1 VAVTTLDVW
10 EVFRERVEET
20 TKPVPH
26 PIDWCK
32 DKLGDYLWSKQGE
45 ILQSIIDN
53 RKTAVP
59 ACHESSKSFTAGR
72 AASWWIDGHPP
83 GSAMVVT
90 TAPGHPQVKGI
101 LWKEIN
107 RAHKLGGLVG
117 RVNQTEWWIG
127 NEMVGIGRK
136 PNDYDPDSFQGFHA
150 PFMLVVIDEACGVE
164 GLWEAAESMVANEN
178 GRILAIG
185 NPTDPTS
192 TFAQICKPGSGWNVI
207 HIDAL
212 ETPNF
217 TGEQIPK
224 HIADGL
230 VSKIYEEEIRTK
242 YGVDSPVYISRVRGR
257 FPEDASDGVIPF
269 SWVKACQK
277 LDVDLSQGDV
287 ELGMDVG
294 ASEAGDPT
302 VIREWLG
309 NKAGRTWE
317 VRTSDPESIVGFAVQ
332 KINDTGAKRIKVDVI
347 GIGFGIAGW
356 IEKEGSAGNHNASV
370 VKINVAER
378 PLNPKDRKRFKNK
391 RAQMWWMGRELSQ
404 GPNPGWDLSN
414 VSDECLAQ
422 LIAPRYEINSAGQIV
437 VEDKDEIR
445 KRTGRSPDDA
455 EALLLGKMHQSSGSS
470 TANPARM
477 RLNVPNYGGSR

>member
-1 VAVTTLDVW
+1 VTSALEIFADRLVQAAP
-10 EVFRERVEET
+10 
-20 TKPVPH
+20 KPP
-26 PIDWCK
+26 DEWCIE
-32 DKLGDYLWSKQGE
+32 KLGDHLWSKQRE
-45 ILQSIIDN
+45 IMRSIEVN

-72 AASWWIDGHPP
+72 IASWWIDDHPP
-83 GSAMVVT
+83 GTAMVVT

-107 RAHKLGGLVG
+107 RAHTLGKLVG

-150 PFMLVVIDEACGVE
+150 PYMLVVVDEACGVE
-164 GLWEAAESMVANEN
+164 GLWEAAESMVANET

-207 HIDAL
+207 PIDAF

-217 TGEQIPK
+217 TGEPLPK
-224 HIADGL
+224 AIADGL
-230 VSKIYEEEIRTK
+230 ISHIYEEEIRLK
-242 YGVDSPVYISRVRGR
+242 YGVDSPVYVSRVRGQ

-269 SWVKACQK
+269 SWLKACQK
-277 LDVDLSQGDV
+277 LEVDLSQGDV

-302 VIREWLG
+302 VIRTRKG
-309 NKAGRTWE
+309 NKALDEWE
-317 VRTSDPESIVGFAVQ
+317 LQSDDPEKIVGFAVQ
-332 KINDTGAKRIKVDVI
+332 KINETGAKRIKVDVI

-356 IEKEGSAGNHNASV
+356 IEKERKLTNHSAQV
-370 VKINVAER
+370 VKVNVAER
-378 PLNPKDRKRFKNK
+378 PNSPQARKRFKNK
-391 RAQMWWMGRELSQ
+391 RAQMWWEVGRELSQ
-404 GPNPGWDLSN
+404 DRRWDLKDVN
-414 VSDECLAQ
+414 DDCLGQ
-422 LIAPRYEINSAGQIV
+422 LIAPRYEINSAGLIV

-445 KRTGRSPDDA
+445 KRTGRSPDNA
-455 EALLLGKMHQSSGSS
+455 EALLLAFWSHGAG
-470 TANPARM
+470 PARAASAH
-477 RLNVPNYGGSR
+477 NVQLPT

>member
-1 VAVTTLDVW
+1 VTTPTVW
-10 EVFRERVEET
+10 EVFAERLEESD
-20 TKPVPH
+20 KPVPH

-107 RAHKLGGLVG
+107 RAHKLGNLVG

-257 FPEDASDGVIPF
+257 FPEDASDGVVPF
-269 SWVKACQK
+269 SWMKQCQK
-277 LDVDLSQGDV
+277 LGIDLSDGAVQ
-287 ELGMDVG
+287 LGVDVG
-294 ASEAGDPT
+294 ASEDGDPS
-302 VIREWLG
+302 VIYERRG
-309 NKAGRTWE
+309 NKAGRKWE
-317 VRTSDPESIVGFAVQ
+317 ISSDDSELIADLVQ
-332 KINDTGAKRIKVDVI
+332 ECIIETGASVVKVDVI
-347 GIGFGIAGW
+347 GVGFGVVGSLKRRAQERKHKAHIVGVNVG
-356 IEKEGSAGNHNASV
+356 ESPDSREG
-370 VKINVAER
+370 K
-378 PLNPKDRKRFKNK
+378 KRFPNK
-391 RAQMWWMGRELSQ
+391 RSQIWWEVGRELSRLKA
-404 GPNPGWDLSN
+404 WDLESID
-414 VSDECLAQ
+414 SDTEAE
-422 LIAPRYEINSAGQIV
+422 LIAPKYTEKTNGQIV
-437 VEDKDEIR
+437 VEQKKEIK
-445 KRTGRSPDDA
+445 KRLKRSTDNAD
-455 EALLLGKMHQSSGSS
+455 ALLLAFYGTATGST

-477 RLNVPNYGGSR
+477 RLNVPNYGGNR